1 MNSKRYALLSVSN
14 KDGLVELA
22 RELIA
27 NNYSILASDGTAL
40 FLEKE
45 GISVKRIEEV
55 TGSPELFA
63 GRVKTLHPLIHG
75 AILFDRSDPK
85 QVSEAKGAGI
95 LNIDVVVVNLYS
107 PEMFDI
113 GGPALI
119 RAAAKNHQSVSI
131 LTSPD
136 QYRDFLSLLKTGISE
151 EDRKLW
157 ARQAIEVTARYDLA
171 ILKEFG
177 EPLRYGENPHQV
189 GVLVGSAGVASAR
202 LIQGRQPSFNNY
214 LDLDIASKV
223 VSDHSELTFVIVKHG
238 MPCGVAID
246 EDSRLAFTK
255 ALASDPV
262 SAFGGVIA
270 ANHEID
276 EKVAGEIVGNFYEAV
291 IAPAFTSDA
300 LKILAKKPNLR
311 VLKLNVR
318 MEPKFHLREIDG
330 GFLIQSPDTDLRS
343 EEFNLVAGDALEKE
357 DFADLCFAWITVAR
371 ARSNAIVIA
380 KNRATIGIGVAQ
392 VNRLDAA
399 RDAIRRAGEQ
409 VHGAVAASDGF
420 FPFPDGLEAL
430 AASGIKA
437 LVAPSG
443 SIKDNEVIEA
453 ANKSGISLYFATR
466 RHFSHG

>member
-40 FLEKE
+40 FLEKN

-85 QVSEAKGAGI
+85 QVSEAEGAGI
-95 LNIDVVVVNLYS
+95 LDIDVVVVNLYS
-107 PEMFDI
+107 PEKFDI

-131 LTSPD
+131 LTNPN
-136 QYRDFLSLLKTGISE
+136 QYKDFLCLLKSGVRE
-151 EDRKLW
+151 ADRKLW

-171 ILKEFG
+171 ILREFG
-177 EPLRYGENPHQV
+177 EALRYGENPHQV
-189 GVLVGSAGVASAR
+189 GVLVGSAGVATAR
-202 LIQGRQPSFNNY
+202 LIQGKQPSFNNY
-214 LDLDIASKV
+214 LDLDTASQI
-223 VSDHSELTFVIVKHG
+223 VSDHEEKAYVIVKHG

-246 EDSRLAFTK
+246 EESTLAFTR
-255 ALASDPV
+255 AFASDPV

-270 ANHEID
+270 SNQDVE
-276 EKVAGEIVGNFYEAV
+276 EKVAAEIVGNFYEAV
-291 IAPAFTSDA
+291 IAPGFTEAA
-300 LKILAKKPNLR
+300 LKTLAKKPNLR
-311 VLKLNVR
+311 VLELIARTTPEFQV
-318 MEPKFHLREIDG
+318 REIDG
-330 GFLIQSPDTDLRS
+330 GFVMQSPDRDLKA
-343 EEFNLVAGDALEKE
+343 EEFKLVAGDTLEKA
-357 DFADLCFAWITVAR
+357 DFADLRFAWITVAR
-371 ARSNAIVIA
+371 CRSNAIVIA

-399 RDAIRRAGEQ
+399 RDAIRRAGVH

-443 SIKDNEVIEA
+443 SIRDNEVIEA
-453 ANKSGISLYFATR
+453 ANKAGISLYFAAR
-466 RHFSHG
+466 RHFSHN